1 MSIFHIL
8 SGKVSRV
15 NYLRRVAT
23 EDFNKIKTI
32 PNMESAS
39 VFLDMAVI
47 FGSTVMYELFNPDN
61 DILIKYAKDINE
73 NDIRALV
80 CVLVTHY
87 LFNYKNTID
96 IINTAKIIVDN
107 LNYSQEEVSTL
118 IESLEN
124 MIKNNNIQEL
134 GHPTIK
140 LIIKHG
146 HANYHPILNNKIIT
160 ILINAHNQTKEEINS
175 ALRDIYSK

>member
-32 PNMESAS
+32 PSMEPVSI
-39 VFLDMAVI
+39 FLDMAVI
-47 FGSTVMYELFNPDN
+47 FGSTVIYELFNPDN
-61 DILIKYAKDINE
+61 DILIKYVKNINE
-73 NDIRALV
+73 NDMRALV

-87 LFNYKNTID
+87 LFDYKNTID
-96 IINTAKIIVDN
+96 INNVTETIVDN
-107 LNYSQEEVSTL
+107 LNFSREEIGAL
-118 IESLEN
+118 IESLES

-140 LIIKHG
+140 LIIKHSY
-146 HANYHPILNNKIIT
+146 ANYHPVLNNKIIT
-160 ILINAHNQTKEEINS
+160 ILINARNQTKEKINS
-175 ALRDIYSK
+175 ALRDAYSK